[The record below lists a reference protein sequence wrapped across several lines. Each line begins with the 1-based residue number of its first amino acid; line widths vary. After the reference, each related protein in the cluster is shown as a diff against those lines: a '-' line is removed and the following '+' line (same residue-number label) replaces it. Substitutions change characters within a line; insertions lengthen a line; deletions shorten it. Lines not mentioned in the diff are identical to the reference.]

1 MLLGCAEPKEPPVS
15 TASMIEDT
23 ALLDTVLAECTV
35 GDEKIRASQNCKNA
49 RRAVDAVAAREEEEK
64 QEVDLEAESER
75 KRAALR
81 RRQDTRDQQQQ
92 AVEDLAEISAAE
104 KEAEE
109 LTGSADYADELL
121 PDEPEVLP
129 PTTPMGAV
137 MESEKTGEAPLPG
150 LRQTDVC
157 SIDPS
162 ALTDAD
168 LETLLSALRDEWQY
182 RQSQLDPEGATG
194 GGQLPADEQRVDD
207 PAKVFSDGDGG

>member
-1 MLLGCAEPKEPPVS
+1 
-15 TASMIEDT
+15 MIEDT
-23 ALLDTVLAECTV
+23 TLLDTVLAECTV

-49 RRAVDAVAAREEEEK
+49 RRAVDAVAAREAEEK
-64 QEVDLEAESER
+64 QQVDLEAEFER

-81 RRQDTRDQQQQ
+81 RQQDIRDQQQKI
-92 AVEDLAEISAAE
+92 AEDLAEKSAAA
-104 KEAEE
+104 KVAEE

-121 PDEPEVLP
+121 PDEPDVLP

-137 MESEKTGEAPLPG
+137 MESEVSKEAPLPG

-168 LETLLSALRDEWQY
+168 LETLLSALQVEWQY
-182 RQSQLDPEGATG
+182 RHSQTDPGGATG
-194 GGQLPADEQRVDD
+194 GGPLPADEPPVDD
-207 PAKVFSDGDGG
+207 PAEVFSGGDGG